1 MTFTLL
7 GAAYFIAACFFG
19 LGILL
24 FVMGNRALSDNKQSA
39 DVRAGG
45 YLINVVAA
53 VMCGIG
59 IIIFLLLG

>member
-7 GAAYFIAACFFG
+7 GTAYFIAACFVG

-24 FVMGNRALSDNKQSA
+24 FVIGNRALRDYTQSA

-45 YLINVVAA
+45 YLLNLAA
-53 VMCGIG
+53 AILCGIG

>member
-1 MTFTLL
+1 MTII
-7 GAAYFIAACFFG
+7 GALYFIAALFFG
-19 LGILL
+19 VGILL

-39 DVRAGG
+39 DVRSGG
-45 YLINVVAA
+45 YIINVVAA